1 MAKNTNVSTEPLIK
15 VIELKKYFPLKKTKL
30 FQKEVYSVKANDG
43 ITLTIHKGETLGLV
57 GESGCGKSTLGR
69 VLLQLYPLTSGKVLY
84 YGYQLAEFAPKYYL
98 DDIKK
103 LSELKKEHDQLLK
116 NIDDVK
122 VTIAKVQ
129 NDANINAKK
138 DDYKAKIAVIEEKNK
153 NIYDECIEKC
163 GTFITLNDL
172 KTVNTFR
179 KFDAKIASMSKKLEK
194 LNAELK
200 SLEDKKNYYDN
211 NLDQNIVNKIE
222 QLKSK
227 LKQVEQLS
235 EKISSF
241 YVGKNAYRNILKFEL
256 FKNKAFRKKF
266 ITGSENFPSLDIESY
281 AYNRYKVDYKSLKD
295 NVVDEKELKEKI
307 NAEW

>member
-116 NIDDVK
+116 NIDDVNA
-122 VTIAKVQ
+122 TIAKVQ

-227 LKQVEQLS
+227 LTDGISKKNSDIEKEISILERKLKAPSVDVQLQINKIKGNIHDVERTNS
-235 EKISSF
+235 HFISL
-241 YVGKNAYRNILKFEL
+241 VK
-256 FKNKAFRKKF
+256 
-266 ITGSENFPSLDIESY
+266 GSLENPSLDINSEIL
-281 AYNRYKVDYKSLKD
+281 NKLVDYKLVHHK
-295 NVVDEKELKEKI
+295 N
-307 NAEW
+307 